1 MVLKHNY
8 CLQSLNTFGLSAS
21 AERFA
26 IFKSINELQNLLKQI
41 SDPVFILGGGSNIL
55 ITQDI
60 KGTVLKNEIKGI
72 SVIKEDEHEA
82 TIKVGGGIVWH
93 DFVMWSIENNLGG
106 IENLSLIPGSVG
118 AAPMQNIGAYGTEIK
133 SVFIELEAVKISNK
147 KVYKFNNKDCQFNYR
162 QSIFKGQ
169 LKGKYVICNVTFKLS
184 KKPNLNTSYGEIE
197 NELKIMNTPPSIK
210 SISQA
215 VINIRQRKLPN
226 PKEIGNCGSFF
237 KNPIISNVKF
247 EFLKLKFPKIIGY
260 PNGKDKTKVAA
271 GWLIEQAGWKG
282 YTNKGAGVHKNQAL
296 VLVNY
301 GKAKGQDILKLSKDI
316 QESIHNKF
324 GIYLEAEVNIV

>member
-8 CLQSLNTFGLSAS
+8 SLQSLNTFGLSAS

-226 PKEIGNCGSFF
+226 PKEIGNCGSFK

-271 GWLIEQAGWKG
+271 GWLIEQ
-282 YTNKGAGVHKNQAL
+282 VI
-296 VLVNY
+296 
-301 GKAKGQDILKLSKDI
+301 GKAIRIKV
-316 QESIHNKF
+316 QEHIKIKHL
-324 GIYLEAEVNIV
+324 Y